1 MVARRA
7 LADAER
13 FADGGVVEALRDE
26 FQHFVLADVEI
37 AKSLHG
43 PCGRLRMPRQ
53 EKPGDGV
60 YKHHRQAT
68 MPASISP

>member
-1 MVARRA
+1 
-7 LADAER
+7 
-13 FADGGVVEALRDE
+13 
-26 FQHFVLADVEI
+26 
-37 AKSLHG
+37 
-43 PCGRLRMPRQ
+43 MPRQ